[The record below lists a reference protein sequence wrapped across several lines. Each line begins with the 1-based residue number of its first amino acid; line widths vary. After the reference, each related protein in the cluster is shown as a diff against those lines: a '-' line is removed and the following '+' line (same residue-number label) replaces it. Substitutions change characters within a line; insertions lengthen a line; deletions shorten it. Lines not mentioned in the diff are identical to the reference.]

1 MGLKSEHNEQ
11 KQRVMADT
19 SVYARMGERG
29 EAISQSGY
37 RRSFIRGIIG
47 NTLSLGILL
56 AVTLIS
62 PHLVLPTLTAL
73 VIQWGTFAFHGL
85 PFASEKYFDLSGSL
99 THFAVVLTALGTC
112 PGGASLQQVCFG
124 LLSTVWLV
132 RLGTFLYLRILRDG
146 RDERFEELKMVP
158 VRFLSVWTIQAL
170 WVVLVQM
177 PVILISSE
185 ADSLPL
191 ACLLVN
197 MLWLGGWLGAFLV
210 EAIADVQKYEF
221 RCDPR
226 NRDRFITHGLW
237 RYSRHPNYF
246 GEILM
251 WTAAAGAAS
260 VFGVYTARPSLHFAW
275 LSPAFTALLLLKVS
289 GVPLVS
295 KAGKKKWGDDP
306 AWQHYMK
313 HTSMLLPWRPAQAP
327 VSKAVY

>member
-1 MGLKSEHNEQ
+1 MGTPRKASTKAEAAL
-11 KQRVMADT
+11 MADT

-29 EAISQSGY
+29 EAISQSEY

-73 VIQWGTFAFHGL
+73 AIQWGTFAFHGL
-85 PFASEKYFDLSGSL
+85 PYASEKYFDLSGSL
-99 THFAVVLTALGTC
+99 THFAVVFTALGTC

-146 RDERFEELKMVP
+146 RDERFAELKLVP

-170 WVVLVQM
+170 WVVLVQALVAVEMRTRASVHTRVHTHARTESHARAHGRTQPATLLPPRQM

-185 ADSLPL
+185 ADSSPL

-197 MLWLGGWLGAFLV
+197 LLWLGVWLGAFLV

-246 GEILM
+246 GEVRR
-251 WTAAAGAAS
+251 TAQRSAAQRSAAYQRS
-260 VFGVYTARPSLHFAW
+260 
-275 LSPAFTALLLLKVS
+275 
-289 GVPLVS
+289 
-295 KAGKKKWGDDP
+295 
-306 AWQHYMK
+306 
-313 HTSMLLPWRPAQAP
+313 
-327 VSKAVY
+327 AVQC